1 MKQLMQ
7 KLKKHFGGINFL
19 ILMIYTAFV
28 VVAQVFHNPKHSALF
43 SVVTGLGVLLVLAVL
58 GPVLLRFLAGRHAC
72 PREQKEAPILKRVLV
87 GGCFYLI
94 PLVVFL
100 FYFIAC
106 FPGGWSDDSFN
117 QYTQAIQNQYND
129 WHPVLHTLLAF
140 KLPLTLT
147 GGWVGSVVLLQIFC
161 YCGAMGYAC
170 NVIRQHFGIRW
181 AIVAVAWMV
190 LNPLVMMTSMHP
202 WKDVGFAICA
212 LLLATFALEAVIS
225 RGQWLQ
231 NLRNVIFFI
240 LVAVAAS
247 IFRHNGILFTA
258 PLVLAMAL
266 LLSKKRAIALC
277 LSVALL
283 FVVIKGPVYGL
294 LGAEKPAQRQVE
306 TLGLPMTVIGAV
318 VSQNPDALDSET
330 REFVYR
336 VSPQEAWE
344 EAYILGD
351 YNAIKY
357 DNRTNNDVIEE
368 YGRGKV
374 LSMMVRT
381 TVSDPKNALSGLVA
395 LTKQLFGLSGAAM
408 DFAFP
413 RVVGKHDVIKQSPN
427 LPMMKVL
434 KTYAEGVKAYL
445 PHIFLHLGIMHFILL
460 AFLLAKIKL
469 KKRLDLSKLLVVLG
483 VFCYNFGSG
492 LLLTSYG
499 DIYRFFFYTF
509 PLMPVL
515 LLMLCCNHDERSK
528 PLFAWLKKWKKS

>member
-1 MKQLMQ
+1 MKQRMQ
-7 KLKKHFGGINFL
+7 KLKNHFGGINFL

-28 VVAQVFHNPKHSALF
+28 MVAQVFHNPQRTAVF
-43 SVVTGLGVLLVLAVL
+43 SVVTGLAVLLVMAVF
-58 GPVLLRFLAGRHAC
+58 GPVLLRFLEGRHAH
-72 PREQKEAPILKRVLV
+72 PQAQKETPILKRVLIN
-87 GGCFYLI
+87 GCFYLI
-94 PLVVFL
+94 PLAVFL

-147 GGWVGSVVLLQIFC
+147 GGWVGSVVLFQIFC

-170 NVIRQHFGIRW
+170 HVINKHFGIRW
-181 AIVAVAWMV
+181 AFGALAWMV

-212 LLLATFALEAVIS
+212 LLLAAFALEAVVS
-225 RGQWLQ
+225 KGQWLQ
-231 NLRNVIFFI
+231 SLKNLICFAAA
-240 LVAVAAS
+240 AVAAS
-247 IFRHNGILFTA
+247 IFRHNGILFVA
-258 PLVLAMAL
+258 PVVLAMAL
-266 LLSKKRAIALC
+266 FLSRKRALALC
-277 LSVALL
+277 LSVVVL
-283 FVVIKGPVYGL
+283 FGAIKGPVYWL
-294 LGAEKPAQRQVE
+294 LDVQNPAQRQVE

-318 VSQNPDALDSET
+318 ASQNPDALDPET
-330 REFVYR
+330 KEFVYR
-336 VSPQEAWE
+336 VSPKEVWE

-357 DNRTNNDVIEE
+357 HDRTNNDVIEE

-374 LSMMVRT
+374 LAMMVRT
-381 TVSDPKNALSGLVA
+381 AVSDPKNALSGLVA

-408 DFAFP
+408 DFALP
-413 RVVGKHDVIKQSPN
+413 RVVGQHDVIKQVPN
-427 LPMMKVL
+427 IPMMKVL
-434 KTYAEGVKAYL
+434 KTYAEGVKTYL
-445 PHIFLHLGIMHFILL
+445 SHIFLHLGIQHFILL
-460 AFLLAKIKL
+460 AFLLAKVKL
-469 KKRLDLSKLLVVLG
+469 KKRLDWSKLLVVLG

-528 PLFAWLKKWKKS
+528 PLFAWLKKWKKC

>member
-1 MKQLMQ
+1 MKQIMQ
-7 KLKKHFGGINFL
+7 KLKNHFGGVNFL

-28 VVAQVFHNPKHSALF
+28 MVAQVFHNPQRSAAF
-43 SVVTGLGVLLVLAVL
+43 SVVTGLAVLLVMAVL
-58 GPVLLRFLAGRHAC
+58 GPVLLRFLATRNAY
-72 PREQKEAPILKRVLV
+72 PQEPKKTSVLKRVLV
-87 GGCFYLI
+87 NGCFYFI
-94 PLVVFL
+94 PLAVFL

-147 GGWVGSVVLLQIFC
+147 GGWIGSVVLLQVLC
-161 YCGAMGYAC
+161 YSGAMGYAC
-170 NVIRQHFGIRW
+170 NVIKKHFGMIW
-181 AIVAVAWMV
+181 ALVAMVWMV

-212 LLLATFALEAVIS
+212 LLLAAYALQAVATK
-225 RGQWLQ
+225 GQWLHRWQ
-231 NLRNVIFFI
+231 NLICFG

-247 IFRHNGILFTA
+247 IFRHNGILFVA
-258 PLVLAMAL
+258 PVVLAMAL
-266 LLSKKRAIALC
+266 FLSWKRALTLC
-277 LSVALL
+277 LGVVLL
-283 FVVIKGPVYGL
+283 FAVVKGPVYGL
-294 LGAEKPAQRQVE
+294 VGSEKPAQRQVE

-318 VSQNPDALDSET
+318 ASRNPAALDAET

-336 VSPQEAWE
+336 VSSKEVWE
-344 EAYILGD
+344 EKYILGD

-357 DNRTNNDVIEE
+357 DDLTNNDVIEE

-374 LSMMVRT
+374 ISMMIRT

-395 LTKQLFGLSGAAM
+395 LTKQLFGFSGAAM
-408 DFAFP
+408 EYALP
-413 RVVGKHDVIKQSPN
+413 RVVGQHDVIKQTPN
-427 LPMMKVL
+427 LSMMKVL
-434 KTYAEGVKAYL
+434 KTYSQAVNKFL
-445 PHIFLHLGIMHFILL
+445 SHTFLHLGIQHFILL
-460 AFLLAKIKL
+460 AFVLAKVKL

-528 PLFAWLKKWKKS
+528 PLFAWFKK